1 MFGNLR
7 VYIDAKATMHVLL
20 CSEHLSEPA
29 LVLLHCLYLVR
40 KDHLCVYNKRKIH
53 HDEFTKDSRECR
65 IGEVFQSNPGIEESP
80 DLEVIVEF
88 VLDVHVRHLASG
100 THVPG

>member
-20 CSEHLSEPA
+20 CSKHLSEPA

-40 KDHLCVYNKRKIH
+40 EDHLRVHNQGKIH
-53 HDEFTKDSRECR
+53 HDEFTKDPGECR
-65 IGEVFQSNPGIEESP
+65 IWQIFQTNPGVEESA
-80 DLEVIVEF
+80 DFEVIVEF
-88 VLDVHVRHLASG
+88 VLDIHVGHLGSSALI
-100 THVPG
+100 PE